1 MGKSIIQDPEHVP
14 QKKNKV
20 VKELPTGRPIPKEF
34 QKLVSK
40 GLKGINDDEL
50 HNHLVNAIDKN
61 QAMFVHDDMELHWI
75 GNNVLIY
82 EARTNMMYATKD
94 SKPEELT
101 PDYYLKLAAK

>member
-1 MGKSIIQDPEHVP
+1 MAKSIIQDPLHVP

-40 GLKGINDDEL
+40 GLKGITDNAL
-50 HNHLVNAIDKN
+50 HNHLVIAIEKN
-61 QAMFVHDDMELHWI
+61 KAMFIHDDMELHWI

-82 EARTNMMYATKD
+82 EARANMMYVTKD

-101 PDYYLKLAAK
+101 PDYYLSLASK